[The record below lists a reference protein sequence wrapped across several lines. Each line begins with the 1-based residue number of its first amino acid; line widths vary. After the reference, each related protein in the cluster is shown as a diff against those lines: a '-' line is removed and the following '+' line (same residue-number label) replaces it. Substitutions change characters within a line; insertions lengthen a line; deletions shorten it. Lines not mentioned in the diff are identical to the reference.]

1 MEFKIN
7 GGMVI
12 NNQTGEVVAL
22 DNKVIE
28 SLCQEYAQYR
38 VIRDS
43 AIQEMDQIGDIIKAY
58 MGTKTE
64 MTTDSHKI
72 TYKEVTKTT
81 VDSTKL
87 KKELPSVYSSYS
99 KTTVCRPLCI
109 R

>member
-1 MEFKIN
+1 MDFRIN
-7 GGMVI
+7 QRMLI
-12 NNQTGEVVAL
+12 HNQTGEVVAL

-43 AIQEMDQIGDIIKAY
+43 AIQEMNQIGDIIKAY

-81 VDSTKL
+81 VNSTKL
-87 KKELPSVYSSYS
+87 KKELPDVYSRYS
-99 KTTVCRPLCI
+99 NTTVSRPLYI

>member
-1 MEFKIN
+1 MEFRIN
-7 GGMVI
+7 EGMVI
-12 NNQTGEVVAL
+12 NNLTGEVVAL

-28 SLCQEYAQYR
+28 SLCQEYALYR

-43 AIQEMDQIGDIIKAY
+43 AIQEMNQIGDFIKAY

-81 VDSTKL
+81 VNSTKL
-87 KKELPSVYSSYS
+87 KKELPDVYSRYS
-99 KTTVCRPLCI
+99 NTTVSRPLYI

>member
-1 MEFKIN
+1 MEFRIN
-7 GGMVI
+7 EGTVI

-43 AIQEMDQIGDIIKAY
+43 AIQEMNQIGDIIKSY

-81 VDSTKL
+81 VNSTKL
-87 KKELPSVYSSYS
+87 KKELPDVYSRYS
-99 KTTVCRPLCI
+99 NTTVSRPLYI

>member
-1 MEFKIN
+1 MEFRISE
-7 GGMVI
+7 GMVI

-43 AIQEMDQIGDIIKAY
+43 AIQEMNQIGDIIKAY

-81 VDSTKL
+81 INSTKL
-87 KKELPSVYSSYS
+87 KKELPDVYSRYS
-99 KTTVCRPLCI
+99 NTTVSRPLYI